1 MPKVIAVINQKGGVG
16 KTTTV
21 VNLAAGLSLL
31 SKKILIIDLDPQ
43 GNATSGLGINK
54 ESLDL
59 TTYDLLI
66 GREKINNIIKQIKI
80 ADNKKIYICPAT
92 AELAGA
98 DIELHDDENRENI
111 LKNNID
117 FEEIKDFDFVI
128 IDCPPSLS
136 LLSINALSAS
146 NAILVPIQCEFY
158 AMEGLVQLNKTIG
171 LVKERINENLDIE
184 GFVLTMFDSRN
195 NICKTVVNEVKKFF
209 GDQVMKTIIPKNV
222 KLAESPSFGKCIFNY
237 DKFCLGS
244 KSYMELSKE
253 LIVNNGG
260 TYIEKSLGKGLDSL
274 IRSND
279 SPNSSNVNKKSELFI
294 TDLLPNSDQP
304 RKKFDEES
312 LRDLS
317 ESIKVHGLLQPIT
330 VKNNDDGK
338 FTIIAGERRWRAS
351 QIAGIKKVP
360 VNIINIGDKNL
371 FELALV
377 ENVQR
382 EDLNPVEAA
391 MAIKDLIEKYNFSN
405 EQLIKVTGKK
415 RASISNTLRILELPK
430 KVLNWIIEG
439 KVSRGHAV
447 ALLALDNES
456 EIIKFAEQII
466 TKNLSV
472 RDIEKISRV
481 RKIEK
486 NLNISDNR
494 NIYLDNLKKEMETQT
509 GLTIKVKG
517 STNKGKVEIRYDS
530 LEELNNLIKFFKKM
544 PNFKIDLN
552 IMPIDSVLDPQGEA
566 IENSLK
572 NMSSISATDFKV
584 GKKITFKIK
593 AANKKN
599 ALKLWFNYVKNFW

>member
-1 MPKVIAVINQKGGVG
+1 MEV
-16 KTTTV
+16 
-21 VNLAAGLSLL
+21 L
-31 SKKILIIDLDPQ
+31 
-43 GNATSGLGINK
+43 
-54 ESLDL
+54 
-59 TTYDLLI
+59 
-66 GREKINNIIKQIKI
+66 
-80 ADNKKIYICPAT
+80 
-92 AELAGA
+92 
-98 DIELHDDENRENI
+98 I
-111 LKNNID
+111 LK
-117 FEEIKDFDFVI
+117 
-128 IDCPPSLS
+128 
-136 LLSINALSAS
+136 
-146 NAILVPIQCEFY
+146 
-158 AMEGLVQLNKTIG
+158 
-171 LVKERINENLDIE
+171 
-184 GFVLTMFDSRN
+184 
-195 NICKTVVNEVKKFF
+195 
-209 GDQVMKTIIPKNV
+209 
-222 KLAESPSFGKCIFNY
+222 
-237 DKFCLGS
+237 
-244 KSYMELSKE
+244 
-253 LIVNNGG
+253 
-260 TYIEKSLGKGLDSL
+260 KSLGKGLDSL

-279 SPNSSNVNKKSELFI
+279 GSNSSNVNKNSELFI

-330 VKNNDDGK
+330 VKNNDNGK

-415 RASISNTLRILELPK
+415 RASISNTLRILELPE

-447 ALLALDNES
+447 ALLALDNQS

-466 TKNLSV
+466 KKNLSV

-486 NLNISDNR
+486 NLNMSDNR
-494 NIYLDNLKKEMETQT
+494 NIYLDNLKKVMETQT

-530 LEELNNLIKFFKKM
+530 LEELNNLIKFFKK
-544 PNFKIDLN
+544 
-552 IMPIDSVLDPQGEA
+552 
-566 IENSLK
+566 
-572 NMSSISATDFKV
+572 
-584 GKKITFKIK
+584 
-593 AANKKN
+593 N
-599 ALKLWFNYVKNFW
+599 A

>member
-1 MPKVIAVINQKGGVG
+1 MEV
-16 KTTTV
+16 
-21 VNLAAGLSLL
+21 L
-31 SKKILIIDLDPQ
+31 
-43 GNATSGLGINK
+43 
-54 ESLDL
+54 
-59 TTYDLLI
+59 
-66 GREKINNIIKQIKI
+66 
-80 ADNKKIYICPAT
+80 
-92 AELAGA
+92 
-98 DIELHDDENRENI
+98 I
-111 LKNNID
+111 LK
-117 FEEIKDFDFVI
+117 
-128 IDCPPSLS
+128 
-136 LLSINALSAS
+136 
-146 NAILVPIQCEFY
+146 
-158 AMEGLVQLNKTIG
+158 
-171 LVKERINENLDIE
+171 
-184 GFVLTMFDSRN
+184 
-195 NICKTVVNEVKKFF
+195 
-209 GDQVMKTIIPKNV
+209 
-222 KLAESPSFGKCIFNY
+222 
-237 DKFCLGS
+237 
-244 KSYMELSKE
+244 
-253 LIVNNGG
+253 
-260 TYIEKSLGKGLDSL
+260 KSLGKGLDSL

-279 SPNSSNVNKKSELFI
+279 GSNSSNVNKNSELFI

-330 VKNNDDGK
+330 VKNNDNGK

-382 EDLNPVEAA
+382 EDLNPVETA

-415 RASISNTLRILELPK
+415 RASITNTLRILELPK

-466 TKNLSV
+466 KKNLSV

-486 NLNISDNR
+486 NLNMSDNR

-530 LEELNNLIKFFKKM
+530 LEELNNLIKFFKK
-544 PNFKIDLN
+544 
-552 IMPIDSVLDPQGEA
+552 
-566 IENSLK
+566 
-572 NMSSISATDFKV
+572 
-584 GKKITFKIK
+584 
-593 AANKKN
+593 N
-599 ALKLWFNYVKNFW
+599 A

>member
-1 MPKVIAVINQKGGVG
+1 MEV
-16 KTTTV
+16 
-21 VNLAAGLSLL
+21 L
-31 SKKILIIDLDPQ
+31 
-43 GNATSGLGINK
+43 
-54 ESLDL
+54 
-59 TTYDLLI
+59 
-66 GREKINNIIKQIKI
+66 
-80 ADNKKIYICPAT
+80 
-92 AELAGA
+92 
-98 DIELHDDENRENI
+98 I
-111 LKNNID
+111 LK
-117 FEEIKDFDFVI
+117 
-128 IDCPPSLS
+128 
-136 LLSINALSAS
+136 
-146 NAILVPIQCEFY
+146 
-158 AMEGLVQLNKTIG
+158 
-171 LVKERINENLDIE
+171 
-184 GFVLTMFDSRN
+184 
-195 NICKTVVNEVKKFF
+195 
-209 GDQVMKTIIPKNV
+209 
-222 KLAESPSFGKCIFNY
+222 
-237 DKFCLGS
+237 
-244 KSYMELSKE
+244 
-253 LIVNNGG
+253 
-260 TYIEKSLGKGLDSL
+260 KSLGKGLDSL

-415 RASISNTLRILELPK
+415 RASIANTLRILELPK

-466 TKNLSV
+466 KKNLSV

-486 NLNISDNR
+486 NLNMSDNR

-530 LEELNNLIKFFKKM
+530 LEELNNLIKFFKK
-544 PNFKIDLN
+544 
-552 IMPIDSVLDPQGEA
+552 
-566 IENSLK
+566 
-572 NMSSISATDFKV
+572 
-584 GKKITFKIK
+584 
-593 AANKKN
+593 N
-599 ALKLWFNYVKNFW
+599 A

>member
-1 MPKVIAVINQKGGVG
+1 MEV
-16 KTTTV
+16 
-21 VNLAAGLSLL
+21 L
-31 SKKILIIDLDPQ
+31 
-43 GNATSGLGINK
+43 
-54 ESLDL
+54 
-59 TTYDLLI
+59 
-66 GREKINNIIKQIKI
+66 
-80 ADNKKIYICPAT
+80 
-92 AELAGA
+92 
-98 DIELHDDENRENI
+98 I
-111 LKNNID
+111 LK
-117 FEEIKDFDFVI
+117 
-128 IDCPPSLS
+128 
-136 LLSINALSAS
+136 
-146 NAILVPIQCEFY
+146 
-158 AMEGLVQLNKTIG
+158 
-171 LVKERINENLDIE
+171 
-184 GFVLTMFDSRN
+184 
-195 NICKTVVNEVKKFF
+195 
-209 GDQVMKTIIPKNV
+209 
-222 KLAESPSFGKCIFNY
+222 
-237 DKFCLGS
+237 
-244 KSYMELSKE
+244 
-253 LIVNNGG
+253 
-260 TYIEKSLGKGLDSL
+260 KSLGKGLDSL

-279 SPNSSNVNKKSELFI
+279 GSNSSNVNKNSELFI

-312 LRDLS
+312 LKDLS

-360 VNIINIGDKNL
+360 VNIINVGDKNL

-415 RASISNTLRILELPK
+415 RASISNTLRILELPE

-447 ALLALDNES
+447 ALLALNNQS

-466 TKNLSV
+466 KKNLSV

-486 NLNISDNR
+486 NLNMSDNR
-494 NIYLDNLKKEMETQT
+494 NIYLDNLKKEMENQT

-530 LEELNNLIKFFKKM
+530 LEELNNLIKFFKK
-544 PNFKIDLN
+544 
-552 IMPIDSVLDPQGEA
+552 
-566 IENSLK
+566 
-572 NMSSISATDFKV
+572 
-584 GKKITFKIK
+584 
-593 AANKKN
+593 N
-599 ALKLWFNYVKNFW
+599 A

>member
-1 MPKVIAVINQKGGVG
+1 MEV
-16 KTTTV
+16 
-21 VNLAAGLSLL
+21 L
-31 SKKILIIDLDPQ
+31 
-43 GNATSGLGINK
+43 
-54 ESLDL
+54 
-59 TTYDLLI
+59 
-66 GREKINNIIKQIKI
+66 
-80 ADNKKIYICPAT
+80 
-92 AELAGA
+92 
-98 DIELHDDENRENI
+98 I
-111 LKNNID
+111 LK
-117 FEEIKDFDFVI
+117 
-128 IDCPPSLS
+128 
-136 LLSINALSAS
+136 
-146 NAILVPIQCEFY
+146 
-158 AMEGLVQLNKTIG
+158 
-171 LVKERINENLDIE
+171 
-184 GFVLTMFDSRN
+184 
-195 NICKTVVNEVKKFF
+195 
-209 GDQVMKTIIPKNV
+209 
-222 KLAESPSFGKCIFNY
+222 
-237 DKFCLGS
+237 
-244 KSYMELSKE
+244 
-253 LIVNNGG
+253 
-260 TYIEKSLGKGLDSL
+260 KSLGKGLDSL

-279 SPNSSNVNKKSELFI
+279 GSNSSNVNKNSELFI

-312 LRDLS
+312 LKDLS

-330 VKNNDDGK
+330 VKNNDNGK

-415 RASISNTLRILELPK
+415 RASITNTLRILELPK

-447 ALLALDNES
+447 ALLALDNQS

-466 TKNLSV
+466 KKNLSV

-486 NLNISDNR
+486 NLNMSDNR

-530 LEELNNLIKFFKKM
+530 LEELNNLIKFFKK
-544 PNFKIDLN
+544 
-552 IMPIDSVLDPQGEA
+552 
-566 IENSLK
+566 
-572 NMSSISATDFKV
+572 
-584 GKKITFKIK
+584 
-593 AANKKN
+593 N
-599 ALKLWFNYVKNFW
+599 A

>member
-1 MPKVIAVINQKGGVG
+1 MEV
-16 KTTTV
+16 
-21 VNLAAGLSLL
+21 L
-31 SKKILIIDLDPQ
+31 
-43 GNATSGLGINK
+43 
-54 ESLDL
+54 
-59 TTYDLLI
+59 
-66 GREKINNIIKQIKI
+66 
-80 ADNKKIYICPAT
+80 
-92 AELAGA
+92 
-98 DIELHDDENRENI
+98 I
-111 LKNNID
+111 LK
-117 FEEIKDFDFVI
+117 
-128 IDCPPSLS
+128 
-136 LLSINALSAS
+136 
-146 NAILVPIQCEFY
+146 
-158 AMEGLVQLNKTIG
+158 
-171 LVKERINENLDIE
+171 
-184 GFVLTMFDSRN
+184 
-195 NICKTVVNEVKKFF
+195 
-209 GDQVMKTIIPKNV
+209 
-222 KLAESPSFGKCIFNY
+222 
-237 DKFCLGS
+237 
-244 KSYMELSKE
+244 
-253 LIVNNGG
+253 
-260 TYIEKSLGKGLDSL
+260 KSLGKGLDSL

-279 SPNSSNVNKKSELFI
+279 GSNSSNVNKNSELFI

-330 VKNNDDGK
+330 VKNNDNGK

-415 RASISNTLRILELPK
+415 RASITNTLRILELPK

-466 TKNLSV
+466 KKNLSV

-486 NLNISDNR
+486 NLNMSDNR
-494 NIYLDNLKKEMETQT
+494 NIYLDNLKKEMEIQT

-517 STNKGKVEIRYDS
+517 SANKGKVEIRYDS
-530 LEELNNLIKFFKKM
+530 LEELNNLIKFFKK
-544 PNFKIDLN
+544 
-552 IMPIDSVLDPQGEA
+552 
-566 IENSLK
+566 
-572 NMSSISATDFKV
+572 
-584 GKKITFKIK
+584 
-593 AANKKN
+593 N
-599 ALKLWFNYVKNFW
+599 A

>member
-1 MPKVIAVINQKGGVG
+1 MEV
-16 KTTTV
+16 
-21 VNLAAGLSLL
+21 L
-31 SKKILIIDLDPQ
+31 
-43 GNATSGLGINK
+43 
-54 ESLDL
+54 
-59 TTYDLLI
+59 
-66 GREKINNIIKQIKI
+66 
-80 ADNKKIYICPAT
+80 
-92 AELAGA
+92 
-98 DIELHDDENRENI
+98 I
-111 LKNNID
+111 LK
-117 FEEIKDFDFVI
+117 
-128 IDCPPSLS
+128 
-136 LLSINALSAS
+136 
-146 NAILVPIQCEFY
+146 
-158 AMEGLVQLNKTIG
+158 
-171 LVKERINENLDIE
+171 
-184 GFVLTMFDSRN
+184 
-195 NICKTVVNEVKKFF
+195 
-209 GDQVMKTIIPKNV
+209 
-222 KLAESPSFGKCIFNY
+222 
-237 DKFCLGS
+237 
-244 KSYMELSKE
+244 
-253 LIVNNGG
+253 
-260 TYIEKSLGKGLDSL
+260 KSLGKGLDSL

-439 KVSRGHAV
+439 KVSKGHAV

-466 TKNLSV
+466 KKNLSV
-472 RDIEKISRV
+472 RDTEKISRV

-486 NLNISDNR
+486 NLNMSDNR

-517 STNKGKVEIRYDS
+517 STNIGKVEIRYDS
-530 LEELNNLIKFFKKM
+530 LEELNNLIKFFKK
-544 PNFKIDLN
+544 
-552 IMPIDSVLDPQGEA
+552 
-566 IENSLK
+566 
-572 NMSSISATDFKV
+572 
-584 GKKITFKIK
+584 
-593 AANKKN
+593 N
-599 ALKLWFNYVKNFW
+599 A

>member
-1 MPKVIAVINQKGGVG
+1 MEV
-16 KTTTV
+16 
-21 VNLAAGLSLL
+21 L
-31 SKKILIIDLDPQ
+31 
-43 GNATSGLGINK
+43 
-54 ESLDL
+54 
-59 TTYDLLI
+59 
-66 GREKINNIIKQIKI
+66 
-80 ADNKKIYICPAT
+80 
-92 AELAGA
+92 
-98 DIELHDDENRENI
+98 I
-111 LKNNID
+111 LK
-117 FEEIKDFDFVI
+117 
-128 IDCPPSLS
+128 
-136 LLSINALSAS
+136 
-146 NAILVPIQCEFY
+146 
-158 AMEGLVQLNKTIG
+158 
-171 LVKERINENLDIE
+171 
-184 GFVLTMFDSRN
+184 
-195 NICKTVVNEVKKFF
+195 
-209 GDQVMKTIIPKNV
+209 
-222 KLAESPSFGKCIFNY
+222 
-237 DKFCLGS
+237 
-244 KSYMELSKE
+244 
-253 LIVNNGG
+253 
-260 TYIEKSLGKGLDSL
+260 KSLGKGLDSL

-330 VKNNDDGK
+330 VKNNDNGK

-415 RASISNTLRILELPK
+415 RASITNTLRILELPK

-466 TKNLSV
+466 KKNLSV

-486 NLNISDNR
+486 NLNMSDNR

-530 LEELNNLIKFFKKM
+530 LEELNNLIKFFKK
-544 PNFKIDLN
+544 
-552 IMPIDSVLDPQGEA
+552 
-566 IENSLK
+566 
-572 NMSSISATDFKV
+572 
-584 GKKITFKIK
+584 
-593 AANKKN
+593 N
-599 ALKLWFNYVKNFW
+599 A

>member
-1 MPKVIAVINQKGGVG
+1 MEV
-16 KTTTV
+16 
-21 VNLAAGLSLL
+21 L
-31 SKKILIIDLDPQ
+31 
-43 GNATSGLGINK
+43 
-54 ESLDL
+54 
-59 TTYDLLI
+59 
-66 GREKINNIIKQIKI
+66 
-80 ADNKKIYICPAT
+80 
-92 AELAGA
+92 
-98 DIELHDDENRENI
+98 I
-111 LKNNID
+111 LK
-117 FEEIKDFDFVI
+117 
-128 IDCPPSLS
+128 
-136 LLSINALSAS
+136 
-146 NAILVPIQCEFY
+146 
-158 AMEGLVQLNKTIG
+158 
-171 LVKERINENLDIE
+171 
-184 GFVLTMFDSRN
+184 
-195 NICKTVVNEVKKFF
+195 
-209 GDQVMKTIIPKNV
+209 
-222 KLAESPSFGKCIFNY
+222 
-237 DKFCLGS
+237 
-244 KSYMELSKE
+244 
-253 LIVNNGG
+253 
-260 TYIEKSLGKGLDSL
+260 KSLGKGLDSL

-415 RASISNTLRILELPK
+415 RASISNTLRLLELPK
-430 KVLNWIIEG
+430 NVLNWIIEG
-439 KVSRGHAV
+439 IVSKGHAV

-530 LEELNNLIKFFKKM
+530 LEELNNLIKFFKK
-544 PNFKIDLN
+544 
-552 IMPIDSVLDPQGEA
+552 
-566 IENSLK
+566 
-572 NMSSISATDFKV
+572 
-584 GKKITFKIK
+584 
-593 AANKKN
+593 N
-599 ALKLWFNYVKNFW
+599 A

>member
-1 MPKVIAVINQKGGVG
+1 MEV
-16 KTTTV
+16 
-21 VNLAAGLSLL
+21 L
-31 SKKILIIDLDPQ
+31 
-43 GNATSGLGINK
+43 
-54 ESLDL
+54 
-59 TTYDLLI
+59 
-66 GREKINNIIKQIKI
+66 
-80 ADNKKIYICPAT
+80 
-92 AELAGA
+92 
-98 DIELHDDENRENI
+98 I
-111 LKNNID
+111 LK
-117 FEEIKDFDFVI
+117 
-128 IDCPPSLS
+128 
-136 LLSINALSAS
+136 
-146 NAILVPIQCEFY
+146 
-158 AMEGLVQLNKTIG
+158 
-171 LVKERINENLDIE
+171 
-184 GFVLTMFDSRN
+184 
-195 NICKTVVNEVKKFF
+195 
-209 GDQVMKTIIPKNV
+209 
-222 KLAESPSFGKCIFNY
+222 
-237 DKFCLGS
+237 
-244 KSYMELSKE
+244 
-253 LIVNNGG
+253 
-260 TYIEKSLGKGLDSL
+260 KSLGKGLDSL

-279 SPNSSNVNKKSELFI
+279 GSNSSNVNKNSELFI

-530 LEELNNLIKFFKKM
+530 LEELNNLIKFFKK
-544 PNFKIDLN
+544 
-552 IMPIDSVLDPQGEA
+552 
-566 IENSLK
+566 
-572 NMSSISATDFKV
+572 
-584 GKKITFKIK
+584 
-593 AANKKN
+593 N
-599 ALKLWFNYVKNFW
+599 A

>member
-1 MPKVIAVINQKGGVG
+1 MEV
-16 KTTTV
+16 
-21 VNLAAGLSLL
+21 L
-31 SKKILIIDLDPQ
+31 
-43 GNATSGLGINK
+43 
-54 ESLDL
+54 
-59 TTYDLLI
+59 
-66 GREKINNIIKQIKI
+66 
-80 ADNKKIYICPAT
+80 
-92 AELAGA
+92 
-98 DIELHDDENRENI
+98 I
-111 LKNNID
+111 LK
-117 FEEIKDFDFVI
+117 
-128 IDCPPSLS
+128 
-136 LLSINALSAS
+136 
-146 NAILVPIQCEFY
+146 
-158 AMEGLVQLNKTIG
+158 
-171 LVKERINENLDIE
+171 
-184 GFVLTMFDSRN
+184 
-195 NICKTVVNEVKKFF
+195 
-209 GDQVMKTIIPKNV
+209 
-222 KLAESPSFGKCIFNY
+222 
-237 DKFCLGS
+237 
-244 KSYMELSKE
+244 
-253 LIVNNGG
+253 
-260 TYIEKSLGKGLDSL
+260 KSLGKGLYSL

-279 SPNSSNVNKKSELFI
+279 SPNSSNVNKKRELFI

-530 LEELNNLIKFFKKM
+530 L
-544 PNFKIDLN
+544 
-552 IMPIDSVLDPQGEA
+552 
-566 IENSLK
+566 
-572 NMSSISATDFKV
+572 
-584 GKKITFKIK
+584 
-593 AANKKN
+593 
-599 ALKLWFNYVKNFW
+599 

>member
-1 MPKVIAVINQKGGVG
+1 MEV
-16 KTTTV
+16 
-21 VNLAAGLSLL
+21 L
-31 SKKILIIDLDPQ
+31 
-43 GNATSGLGINK
+43 
-54 ESLDL
+54 
-59 TTYDLLI
+59 
-66 GREKINNIIKQIKI
+66 
-80 ADNKKIYICPAT
+80 
-92 AELAGA
+92 
-98 DIELHDDENRENI
+98 I
-111 LKNNID
+111 LK
-117 FEEIKDFDFVI
+117 
-128 IDCPPSLS
+128 
-136 LLSINALSAS
+136 
-146 NAILVPIQCEFY
+146 
-158 AMEGLVQLNKTIG
+158 
-171 LVKERINENLDIE
+171 
-184 GFVLTMFDSRN
+184 
-195 NICKTVVNEVKKFF
+195 
-209 GDQVMKTIIPKNV
+209 
-222 KLAESPSFGKCIFNY
+222 
-237 DKFCLGS
+237 
-244 KSYMELSKE
+244 
-253 LIVNNGG
+253 
-260 TYIEKSLGKGLDSL
+260 KSLGKGLDSL

-279 SPNSSNVNKKSELFI
+279 GSNSSNVNKNSELFI

-405 EQLIKVTGKK
+405 ERLIKVTGKK

-517 STNKGKVEIRYDS
+517 SANKGKVEIRYDS
-530 LEELNNLIKFFKKM
+530 LEELNNLIKFFKK
-544 PNFKIDLN
+544 
-552 IMPIDSVLDPQGEA
+552 
-566 IENSLK
+566 
-572 NMSSISATDFKV
+572 
-584 GKKITFKIK
+584 
-593 AANKKN
+593 N
-599 ALKLWFNYVKNFW
+599 A

>member
-1 MPKVIAVINQKGGVG
+1 MEV
-16 KTTTV
+16 
-21 VNLAAGLSLL
+21 L
-31 SKKILIIDLDPQ
+31 
-43 GNATSGLGINK
+43 
-54 ESLDL
+54 
-59 TTYDLLI
+59 
-66 GREKINNIIKQIKI
+66 
-80 ADNKKIYICPAT
+80 
-92 AELAGA
+92 
-98 DIELHDDENRENI
+98 I
-111 LKNNID
+111 LK
-117 FEEIKDFDFVI
+117 
-128 IDCPPSLS
+128 
-136 LLSINALSAS
+136 
-146 NAILVPIQCEFY
+146 
-158 AMEGLVQLNKTIG
+158 
-171 LVKERINENLDIE
+171 
-184 GFVLTMFDSRN
+184 
-195 NICKTVVNEVKKFF
+195 
-209 GDQVMKTIIPKNV
+209 
-222 KLAESPSFGKCIFNY
+222 
-237 DKFCLGS
+237 
-244 KSYMELSKE
+244 
-253 LIVNNGG
+253 
-260 TYIEKSLGKGLDSL
+260 KSLGKGLDSL

-279 SPNSSNVNKKSELFI
+279 GSNSSNVNKNSELFI

-330 VKNNDDGK
+330 VKNNDNGK

-466 TKNLSV
+466 KKNLSV

-530 LEELNNLIKFFKKM
+530 LEELNNLIKFFKK
-544 PNFKIDLN
+544 
-552 IMPIDSVLDPQGEA
+552 
-566 IENSLK
+566 
-572 NMSSISATDFKV
+572 
-584 GKKITFKIK
+584 
-593 AANKKN
+593 N
-599 ALKLWFNYVKNFW
+599 A

>member
-1 MPKVIAVINQKGGVG
+1 MEV
-16 KTTTV
+16 
-21 VNLAAGLSLL
+21 L
-31 SKKILIIDLDPQ
+31 
-43 GNATSGLGINK
+43 
-54 ESLDL
+54 
-59 TTYDLLI
+59 
-66 GREKINNIIKQIKI
+66 
-80 ADNKKIYICPAT
+80 
-92 AELAGA
+92 
-98 DIELHDDENRENI
+98 I
-111 LKNNID
+111 LK
-117 FEEIKDFDFVI
+117 
-128 IDCPPSLS
+128 
-136 LLSINALSAS
+136 
-146 NAILVPIQCEFY
+146 
-158 AMEGLVQLNKTIG
+158 
-171 LVKERINENLDIE
+171 
-184 GFVLTMFDSRN
+184 
-195 NICKTVVNEVKKFF
+195 
-209 GDQVMKTIIPKNV
+209 
-222 KLAESPSFGKCIFNY
+222 
-237 DKFCLGS
+237 
-244 KSYMELSKE
+244 
-253 LIVNNGG
+253 
-260 TYIEKSLGKGLDSL
+260 KSLGKGLDSL

-279 SPNSSNVNKKSELFI
+279 GSNSSNVNKNSELFI

-312 LRDLS
+312 LKDLS

-360 VNIINIGDKNL
+360 VNIINIDDKNL

-415 RASISNTLRILELPK
+415 RASISNTLRILELPE

-447 ALLALDNES
+447 ALLALDNQS

-466 TKNLSV
+466 KKNLSV

-486 NLNISDNR
+486 NLNMSDNR
-494 NIYLDNLKKEMETQT
+494 NIYLDNLKKEMEAQT

-530 LEELNNLIKFFKKM
+530 LEELNNLIKFFKK
-544 PNFKIDLN
+544 
-552 IMPIDSVLDPQGEA
+552 
-566 IENSLK
+566 
-572 NMSSISATDFKV
+572 
-584 GKKITFKIK
+584 
-593 AANKKN
+593 N
-599 ALKLWFNYVKNFW
+599 A